1 MSSCVDSGPEGAT
14 LLTSGGCSWFKTHAC
29 LCAHSPSH
37 VQLFAT
43 PWTIACQA
51 PLSMGFSR
59 QDTGV
64 GCHAPL
70 QGIFLNQGWNPRLL
84 CLLCWQAGSLQGSP
98 QRKQCFTYL
107 ALSRRK
113 SYLNVFS
120 CAASAC
126 RCLCWRS
133 CRGSTERGAHPCASG
148 CGAST
153 CSPGK
158 QMKDIYCN
166 GNVKPA
172 DS

>member
-1 MSSCVDSGPEGAT
+1 MDSGPEGAT
-14 LLTSGGCSWFKTHAC
+14 LLTSGGCSWFKAHVC
-29 LCAHSPSH
+29 PCAQWPSH
-37 VQLFAT
+37 VHLFAT
-43 PWTIACQA
+43 LWTIARQA

-64 GCHAPL
+64 GCHALL
-70 QGIFLNQGWNPRLL
+70 QGIFLNQGWNPSLL
-84 CLLCWQAGSLQGSP
+84 CLLRWQAGSLP
-98 QRKQCFTYL
+98 L
-107 ALSRRK
+107 APPGKPSEKAPRCLFGLSRRD
-113 SYLNVFS
+113 SHLNVFS

-133 CRGSTERGAHPCASG
+133 CRGSTERGAPPCASG

-166 GNVKPA
+166 GNVTPA